1 MDPGFGLA
9 LFACSGPG
17 APISQ
22 AKNFTDPLADAVVV
36 GILACLSFRRWR
48 EGRGSVCV
56 PTLCGALLAF
66 HPAWTVTGGGGD
78 CASAKALESLFVTML
93 AGACVA
99 APWLMHRTSFRRAD
113 IPGERPAVPPDART
127 CAAQPCS
134 LPEDPAPRTGESAP
148 KISALWQTF
157 CDFVDAV
164 VSRAFAAMAVGLFAY
179 VQYLLFMPRPQFARS
194 PTGWWALRPVYFLAH
209 IEPDDD
215 WGNWALG
222 PLYFLRNASPADDW
236 IGYALLAVAVPCLLS
251 VVLWPNRRTA
261 LAASLTAW
269 AWVIPGT
276 VRALFFV

>member
-1 MDPGFGLA
+1 MDPGFSLA

-22 AKNFTDPLADAVVV
+22 AKNFTQPLADAVVV

-48 EGRGSVCV
+48 EGRGPVYV
-56 PTLCGALLAF
+56 PILCSALFAF

-78 CASAKALESLFVTML
+78 CGSAKALESILITML

-99 APWLMHRTSFRRAD
+99 APWFVNRTLLLSGD
-113 IPGERPAVPPDART
+113 VPGGRPTVPPDTRFCRA
-127 CAAQPCS
+127 PPS
-134 LPEDPAPRTGESAP
+134 GLPETSAPQPGDPAPKRSAR
-148 KISALWQTF
+148 WTTF
-157 CDFVDAV
+157 GDWLDAV
-164 VSRAFAAMAVGLFAY
+164 VSRVFAVIAVGLFAY
-179 VQYLLFMPRPQFARS
+179 VQYLLFMPRPEYARS
-194 PTGWWALRPVYFLAH
+194 PTGWWALRPVHFLVH
-209 IEPDDD
+209 IKPDDD

-236 IGYALLAVAVPCLLS
+236 IGYVLLTVAVPCLLS
-251 VVLWPNRRTA
+251 VVIWPSRRTA

-269 AWVIPGT
+269 AWVVPAT